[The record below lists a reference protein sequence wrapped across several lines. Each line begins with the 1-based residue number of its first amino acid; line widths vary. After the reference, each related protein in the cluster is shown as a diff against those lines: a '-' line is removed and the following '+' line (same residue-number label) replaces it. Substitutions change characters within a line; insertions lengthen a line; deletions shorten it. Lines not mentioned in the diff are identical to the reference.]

1 MAVARAIGLFIAA
14 GLAEIG
20 GGYLV
25 WRWLREGAPVIVGLL
40 GAAVLVLYGV
50 IPTLQRSHDFG
61 RIYAAYGG
69 VFVVASL
76 LWGWGVDGS
85 RPDRYDAIGAVV
97 VLAGVGIIYFTPRG

>member
-20 GGYLV
+20 GGYLM
-25 WRWLREGAPVIVGLL
+25 WRWLREGAPVVL
-40 GAAVLVLYGV
+40 GVLGGIILVIYGV

-76 LWGWGVDGS
+76 LWGWVVDGV
-85 RPDRYDAIGAVV
+85 RPDRYDAIGGAV
-97 VLAGVGIIYFTPRG
+97 VLAGVGIIFFANHS

>member
-1 MAVARAIGLFIAA
+1 MAVARSIGLFIAA
-14 GLAEIG
+14 RLPEMCGVS
-20 GGYLV
+20 LV
-25 WRWLREGAPVIVGLL
+25 GRCLRAGAPVIVGII

-85 RPDRYDAIGAVV
+85 RPDRYDAIGAAV
-97 VLAGVGIIYFTPRG
+97 VLAGVAVIYFAPRS